1 MQTLTTDAPIFMDDC
16 RKPAYYMPLKTAQL
30 ESFMRDCIHT
40 YVHTYTYITTE
51 TRAGLKTR
59 K

>member
-1 MQTLTTDAPIFMDDC
+1 MQTLTADAPIFMDDC
-16 RKPAYYMPLKTAQL
+16 RKPAYHIPLKTAQL
-30 ESFMRDCIHT
+30 GFMRDCIHT

-51 TRAGLKTR
+51 TRPGLKTR